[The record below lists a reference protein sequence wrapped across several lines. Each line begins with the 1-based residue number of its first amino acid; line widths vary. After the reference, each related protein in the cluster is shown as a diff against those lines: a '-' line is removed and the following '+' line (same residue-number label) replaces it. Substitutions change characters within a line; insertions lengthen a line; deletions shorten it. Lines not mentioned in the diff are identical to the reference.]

1 LVTLENHYRFPP
13 TPSAPTMLPQLPK
26 LPPNRHERVLD
37 QISNLVHSLQ
47 LDLQSFRR
55 VLRNPVHLFLVM
67 CSFLVVACVPQVDSQ
82 PGDAWHYADLRVLDP
97 YDQNKLEG
105 DFIAGYSRIAGSDF
119 QVRLDLLELAGLTQV
134 DYYVALDFKPGG
146 SRILPLNGEASI
158 AWDVLLYL
166 PAAGDPQA
174 FNPQPRS
181 ISTVDTETGLPLKAR
196 TELIPRIIRLP
207 WQDYI
212 QISINKYALPAL
224 SKGIQIQVFSTAS
237 DAVEIRDSIGP
248 FRSDNLPPQKAPLLL
263 AFWNSLPAY
272 SPAQSLRMWDGAHTG
287 PYGERHGL
295 SILLGNVRKYSVPVT
310 LLDLRSPTG
319 LSSLDFLNKIPLIQE
334 LYGDKLLTLPN
345 ALPGSPTFPLFPD
358 GLPDWA
364 SSDYLE
370 FANQI
375 SEQFNIP
382 GSRFLYAPRKIESTG
397 DDFAL
402 YFSPADQNP
411 QVGRSIPLPP
421 QIPREPQANPDG
433 FPLAIRKTLID
444 NALLRTSTPASF
456 PLLVLGG
463 DLQESTFAD
472 PASSNATLS
481 YIANHPWIQPLNR
494 DDLGS
499 LPAGVEL
506 QYLPGDTLSSNTE
519 LFSPSSMLTNFPEPG
534 ISPGNPLYE
543 AAMESVLSL
552 YAPLPPEPLALAEL
566 RSSYSG
572 QPGILLAAA
581 KWAEKPYASQE
592 CLVDLDLDGIPECI
606 LSTGEQFAVID
617 PLGGRLVGYFYR
629 KGASAHQIIAPSS
642 QFIIGLADPSTWQLG
657 YGEGA
662 DPAGIPGAFSDS
674 APPWPIYEVSNNSN
688 QLSFRS
694 PDQQI
699 TKVYSLAKD
708 GLQINYHTSDPITGQ
723 IPVVIDPWQRFSA
736 DWSHQYSYQTLD
748 NGYRITLHDVL
759 SVDITSDLPLE
770 FASFTDSQEHLD
782 GPEDPNFDYPQ
793 GHYLPFP
800 MTAIAYTGQTD
811 FSFKIK
817 ITLSD
822 HLSQLPDNN

>member
-1 LVTLENHYRFPP
+1 
-13 TPSAPTMLPQLPK
+13 M
-26 LPPNRHERVLD
+26 
-37 QISNLVHSLQ
+37 Q
-47 LDLQSFRR
+47 LDHQPFRR
-55 VLRNPVHLFLVM
+55 VLRNPINLFLVM
-67 CSFLVVACVPQVDSQ
+67 FAFLVMGCVPQVDNQ
-82 PGDAWHYADLRVLDP
+82 PGDAWHYADLRVLEP
-97 YDQNKLEG
+97 YDPNQLEG
-105 DFIAGYSRIAGSDF
+105 DFIAGYSRFAGSDF

-146 SRILPLNGEASI
+146 SQILPLNGEASI
-158 AWDVLLYL
+158 NWDVLLYL
-166 PAAGDPQA
+166 PDEGDPLA
-174 FNPQPRS
+174 FNPPPR
-181 ISTVDTETGLPLKAR
+181 IFSTVDTETGLPLKAR
-196 TELIPRIIRLP
+196 TDLIPRIIRLP

-212 QISINKYALPAL
+212 QISINKYFLPAL
-224 SKGIQIQVFSTAS
+224 SQGIQIQVFSTAP

-248 FRSDNLPPQKAPLLL
+248 FRSDDLPPQRAPLLL

-272 SPAQSLRMWDGAHTG
+272 SPAQSLRLWDGAHTG

-334 LYGDKLLTLPN
+334 LYGDKLLTLPDS
-345 ALPGSPTFPLFPD
+345 LPGSPTFPLFPD

-370 FANQI
+370 YSNQI

-382 GSRFLYAPRKIESTG
+382 VSRFLYAPRKTEITG
-397 DDFAL
+397 DDYAL
-402 YFSPADQNP
+402 YFLPADQNP
-411 QVGRSIPLPP
+411 QVGQLIALPP

-433 FPLAIRKTLID
+433 FPLAIRKILID
-444 NALLRTSTPASF
+444 NALLRTSTPSSF

-481 YIANHPWIQPLNR
+481 YIANHPWIQPINR

-499 LPAGVEL
+499 LPATVKF
-506 QYLPGDTLSSNTE
+506 QYMPGDTLPSNVE
-519 LFSPSSMLTNFPEPG
+519 LFSPSSMLANFPGPNLFH
-534 ISPGNPLYE
+534 GNPLYE
-543 AAMESVLSL
+543 AAIENVFSL
-552 YAPLPPEPLALAEL
+552 YAPLPPEPQALAEL
-566 RSSYSG
+566 RSSYSN

-581 KWAEKPYASQE
+581 QWAEKPYASQE
-592 CLVDLDLDGIPECI
+592 CQVDLDLDGLPECI
-606 LSTGEQFAVID
+606 LSSGEIFAVID

-629 KGASAHQIIAPSS
+629 NGASAHQIIAPSS
-642 QFIIGLADPSTWQLG
+642 QFIVGLADPSTWQLA

-674 APPWPIYEVSNNSN
+674 APPWQIYEVSNNSN

-694 PDQQI
+694 LDQQI
-699 TKVYSLAKD
+699 TKVYTLAED
-708 GLQINYHTSDPITGQ
+708 SLQINYHTSDPITGQ
-723 IPVVIDPWQRFSA
+723 IPVVIDPWQRFSPG
-736 DWSHQYSYQTLD
+736 WSDQYSYQTLD

-770 FASFTDSQEHLD
+770 FTSFTDSQEHLD
-782 GPEDPNFDYPQ
+782 IPEDPNFDYPQ

-800 MTAIAYTGQTD
+800 VTAITYTGQTD
-811 FSFKIK
+811 FGFQIR